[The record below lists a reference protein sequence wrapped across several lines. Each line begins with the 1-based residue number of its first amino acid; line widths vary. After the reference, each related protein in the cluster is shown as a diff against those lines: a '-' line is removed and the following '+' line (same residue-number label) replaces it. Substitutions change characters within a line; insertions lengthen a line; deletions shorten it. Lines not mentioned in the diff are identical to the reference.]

1 MFRFYLHRALGYDHS
16 FVKRL
21 IGISIKKPRIAV
33 CVPEEL
39 TEVEAKAFSEAFYQ
53 AGAKTVYL
61 SSMPLETAVT
71 SLGEQGSVFVG
82 ITWSGKE
89 KERFCINENCPHRI
103 F

>member
-1 MFRFYLHRALGYDHS
+1 M
-16 FVKRL
+16 
-21 IGISIKKPRIAV
+21 

-39 TEVEAKAFSEAFYQ
+39 TEVEEKAFSEAFYQ
-53 AGAKTVYL
+53 AGAKKVYL
-61 SSMPLETAVT
+61 SSLPLETAVA
-71 SLGEQGSVFVG
+71 SLGEQCSVFVG